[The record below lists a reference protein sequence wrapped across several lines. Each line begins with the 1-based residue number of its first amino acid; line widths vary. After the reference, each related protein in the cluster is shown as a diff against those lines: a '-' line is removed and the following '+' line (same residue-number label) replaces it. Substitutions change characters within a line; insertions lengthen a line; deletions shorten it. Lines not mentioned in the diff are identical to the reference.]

1 MAHCR
6 QQTVFNLRGLISLVI
21 SGQLILAPLAAYS
34 QVASLPRSS
43 SGMASQTP
51 PKSPLSV
58 FGNTSLTDDSSG
70 IDKKQLAQH
79 VQTAYWGALDQ
90 EMPLLTEFALG
101 EPIVPK
107 GSFWRLDNDN
117 PLVDKDPFF
126 MRSQEWTSVTRTES
140 IEPMRAFFEKD
151 AAGDLHLGLGGESKQ
166 LHLKQK
172 FTPLLETPEYILLSA
187 DSLELFKN
195 KNPNERSPGEGVFFI
210 TKKDFAFASQ
220 NETSVPV
227 FFFALPGEGWTNLKH
242 SFEWV
247 MTDQIVLYDQ
257 ANEGLP
263 IDRSDFT
270 AMEEVGRK
278 NLILAQ
284 TWTVLEGQ
292 GMDRSTVLP
301 RPYTTAAFGLFLSGQ
316 LPEIGKYRTN
326 AQVPTSRSGQFVT
339 NNKGRAGRLLD
350 TISNALLPKAT
361 ASEDDSG
368 TKGTRLS
375 WLRGLFKSLGGKT
388 EGEPVPTLEEA
399 LTANPSPTNGADKG
413 GNNNGEVNGPSSRK
427 LWLTNAILY
436 GGTGAAAVA
445 LAPQIDWQ
453 GFLTVDLSERVM
465 IVTGMM
471 ASVAAASLYMK
482 LTVYREKFKQKY
494 PYVEGKDSIFKK
506 EANAGKAFLD
516 VFSHSQ
522 WFSLSIIPQG
532 IRHALEYFKD
542 RFIHDNKLV
551 GKVWDFTMGFQMRQ
565 NEQLAMNYK
574 TFWLGAIVLGMTDS
588 LLVAVDLLIFYPYLL
603 QHFGIEIAAG
613 GAAAAFVT
621 AEILRNFLSYLQA
634 GAHSYSADV
643 KMINLESVEKLVRR
657 QMTEEGLNPNS
668 PQNQISLRDRTN
680 TVMESRFKNV
690 GLPDKSQFLFDP
702 LSFMRNAIS
711 KMGYSLPQAHEYE
724 AYEGGGAQAREEL
737 KKFEYTLQDRHWGL
751 VRPAVNRALRVA
763 KRLNEDNPSQVGK
776 QTVDA
781 LTLAS
786 HSLSKIKARAFA
798 PIKAVTSRQ
807 GFVEFTTTIGEQI
820 KSAQL
825 ENGLA
830 VTKPFRYLGAV
841 LAGAYQALAINST
854 RNVVT
859 ARSVVYAMSATSAK
873 GLERNLEL
881 LPKSWIEMAGSR
893 EAALAMAR
901 LIHRAFFATYDQK
914 PETLEF
920 DSELERQ
927 FGVRAE
933 IALETGRDLVGD
945 PFLYNIYRE
954 EKIHELH
961 QAAVD
966 DAEIQSYTPPKKSFY
981 ERMQWERALRKAE
994 SAKSDNGSTD
1004 DASGRKLSLTEAFL
1018 YGGGAATMALAPQF
1032 DWQGFL
1038 TADLS
1043 EQLMT
1048 MASMAGGVATASL
1061 LLKLTV
1067 DKMKSKKTSPSEKEA
1082 NASRA
1087 ILTANSPG
1095 DTSSDKLWA
1104 DLSERYQK
1112 THDIQLDPTAQ
1123 DKWVEDAKVRTP
1135 VAQAMGGRVGLHIE
1149 DPDKSPFVQEVIIQ
1163 ATLRTERSL
1172 VLPNEAAY
1180 MKTLTETERTLHEA
1194 KVFTGHFMD
1203 IYVENSV
1210 HSHDHMRSDSPE
1222 YPGRLQFVRR
1232 ALVGKPG
1239 EKFFSGVVRVAEA
1252 FFRNEET
1259 SYKPGVLSAL
1269 DRSIPLI
1276 PDAFRNSFRTARVLP
1291 YALLFGYPV
1300 AYYVWQIHMPF
1311 ILYAILVAS
1320 GFAHM
1325 TIVEFNNR
1333 IMKNFN
1339 IKPMN
1344 DVASK
1349 LVYSW
1354 IHSRGTNAVLGA
1366 MQANADRAVEVY
1378 DNHVVQPVERAI
1390 DSSVIQPAK
1399 ELIGRCR
1406 RALGSSAEKP

>member
-34 QVASLPRSS
+34 QVATPPRNS
-43 SGMASQTP
+43 SGTGNQASNY
-51 PKSPLSV
+51 PL
-58 FGNTSLTDDSSG
+58 GTQANTGLTDDSSG

-126 MRSQEWTSVTRTES
+126 MRSQEWTSVTQTES

-151 AAGDLHLGLGGESKQ
+151 AAGDLHLGLGGVSKQ

-172 FTPLLETPEYILLSA
+172 FTPLLETPEYVLLSA

-195 KNPNERSPGEGVFFI
+195 KNPNEKSPGEGVFFI

-242 SFEWV
+242 SFEWI

-316 LPEIGKYRTN
+316 LPEIGKYKTN
-326 AQVPTSRSGQFVT
+326 AQAPTSRSGQFIAS
-339 NNKGRAGRLLD
+339 NKNWAGRLLD
-350 TISNALLPKAT
+350 TIINSLLPKAT
-361 ASEDDSG
+361 ASEEDSG
-368 TKGTRLS
+368 TKVGL
-375 WLRGLFKSLGGKT
+375 LNKVRGFFKRLGGTAERQT
-388 EGEPVPTLEEA
+388 EASAEA
-399 LTANPSPTNGADKG
+399 APAASSPPAGNDGGPAANGGGHNNG
-413 GNNNGEVNGPSSRK
+413 NGEVEGPSNRK

-482 LTVYREKFKQKY
+482 LTVYKEKFKQKY
-494 PYVEGKDSIFKK
+494 PYVKGKDSIFKK
-506 EANAGKAFLD
+506 EVNAGKAFLD

-522 WFSLSIIPQG
+522 WFSISIIPQS
-532 IRHALEYFKD
+532 IRHSLEYFKD

-551 GKVWDFTMGFQMRQ
+551 GKIWDATMGFQMRQ

-588 LLVAVDLLIFYPYLL
+588 LLVAVDLLIFFPYLL

-613 GAAAAFVT
+613 GAAAAFVS

-668 PQNQISLRDRTN
+668 PQNQITLRDRTN

-702 LSFMRNAIS
+702 LSFMRNVIS

-724 AYEGGGAQAREEL
+724 AYEGGGAQARAEL
-737 KKFEYTLQDRHWGL
+737 NRFEYTLQDRHWGL
-751 VRPAVNRALRVA
+751 VRPAVNRALRMA
-763 KRLNEDNPSQVGK
+763 ERINKSNPSEVGN
-776 QTVDA
+776 QTVA
-781 LTLAS
+781 GLKLAS
-786 HSLSKIKARAFA
+786 HSLSKIKARALA
-798 PIKAVTSRQ
+798 PIKTVTSRQ
-807 GFVEFTTTIGEQI
+807 GFVEFVTTIGEQI
-820 KSAQL
+820 RSAQL
-825 ENGLA
+825 DNGLA

-841 LAGAYQALAINST
+841 IAGAYQALAINST

-893 EAALAMAR
+893 EAAIAMAK
-901 LIHRAFFATYDQK
+901 LIHRSFFSTYEKK

-927 FGVRAE
+927 FGNKAE
-933 IALETGRDLVGD
+933 EVLAARHDIGTEDS
-945 PFLYNIYRE
+945 FLYKIYRE

-961 QAAVD
+961 QAAV
-966 DAEIQSYTPPKKSFY
+966 AETEIQSYGPPKQSFY
-981 ERMQWERALRKAE
+981 ERMQWQRAQRKVE
-994 SAKSDNGSTD
+994 SIK
-1004 DASGRKLSLTEAFL
+1004 
-1018 YGGGAATMALAPQF
+1018 
-1032 DWQGFL
+1032 
-1038 TADLS
+1038 TA
-1043 EQLMT
+1043 
-1048 MASMAGGVATASL
+1048 
-1061 LLKLTV
+1061 
-1067 DKMKSKKTSPSEKEA
+1067 
-1082 NASRA
+1082 
-1087 ILTANSPG
+1087 ISPG
-1095 DTSSDKLWA
+1095 DTGSDQLWA
-1104 DLSERYQK
+1104 NLSDRYQK
-1112 THDIQLDPTAQ
+1112 TYDIQLDSIAQ
-1123 DKWVEDAKVRTP
+1123 KNWVEDAKARIP
-1135 VAQAMGGRVGLHIE
+1135 LAQAMGGRVGLHIE

-1172 VLPNEAAY
+1172 VLPNEVAY
-1180 MKTLTETERTLHEA
+1180 MGTLTETERTLHEA

-1276 PDAFRNSFRTARVLP
+1276 PDAFRNSFRTARILP
-1291 YALLFGYPV
+1291 YTLLFGYPV

-1349 LVYSW
+1349 LIYSW
-1354 IHSRGTNAVLGA
+1354 IHSRGTNAVLAG
-1366 MQANADRAVEVY
+1366 MQANADRAVEAY
-1378 DNHVVQPVERAI
+1378 DTHVVQPAQRAI
-1390 DSSVIQPAK
+1390 DSAVIQPAR
-1399 ELIGRCR
+1399 EIIGRCR
-1406 RALGSSAEKP
+1406 GLLGASAEKP